1 MERYSDVKAT
11 VSAAIGAALAL
22 MAGAASAN
30 DFEPALRTLATGQIR
45 SITTD
50 ATVIEAIKAQN
61 VKHATLDAATIDK
74 LDKQWRAEAKAG
86 GKGPLIDSVLSS
98 ALSRHLA
105 KVQADSDGLFL
116 EIFVMDDKGLN
127 VGQSAIT
134 TDYWQ
139 GDEPKWQKTFSVGP
153 DAVLID
159 DVDFDESSKAF
170 VSQVSTTIV
179 DPATKQ
185 PIGAVTIGVNVEKL
199 P

>member
-1 MERYSDVKAT
+1 MKPII
-11 VSAAIGAALAL
+11 SAAIGAALAL

-30 DFEPALRTLATGQIR
+30 DFEPALRQLAAGPIR

-50 ATVIEAIKAQN
+50 AAVIEAIKAQN
-61 VKHATLDAATIDK
+61 VKHTALDAATIDK

-86 GKGPLIDSVLSS
+86 GKGPLIDGVLSN
-98 ALSRHLA
+98 ALSKHLT
-105 KVQADSDGLFL
+105 KVQADSDGLYL

-127 VGQSAIT
+127 VGQSTIT

-139 GDEPKWQKTFSVGP
+139 GDEAKWQKTFSVGP

-159 DVDFDESSKAF
+159 EVDFDESSKAF
-170 VSQVSTTIV
+170 ISQVSTTIV
-179 DPATKQ
+179 DPATRQ